1 MSASVGPGLAGSKC
15 ICAGCV
21 GSMVQGG
28 VFVDE
33 TWVVVGL
40 CRCAERT
47 WGDGDST
54 GCIMMV
60 VKAEQQACVAR
71 VATAAAGGDNRG
83 RGNKHQQR

>member
-1 MSASVGPGLAGSKC
+1 
-15 ICAGCV
+15 
-21 GSMVQGG
+21 

-33 TWVVVGL
+33 NWVVVGL
-40 CRCAERT
+40 CRGAERT

-71 VATAAAGGDNRG
+71 VATNSSSSGEEGEEEGG
-83 RGNKHQQR
+83 